1 MMSTQVQHRTNIHEG
16 KWWPCKT
23 VTLRDGV
30 LKCLLEPDK
39 SYDLA
44 EAYESSP
51 HVRFANAESDREL
64 VDFIRE
70 WGPPWILSSAIPTD
84 GVLYLPLS
92 QLRADQRHVKAL
104 LNGLTAVKLAGGERE
119 ALGELIAAEV
129 ALRGGIPDPLF
140 LEEFQIRGSVAEW
153 LKSANLKTV
162 RVATGYLINRA
173 VMTMFSLQLTF
184 QWNGSRDHVEAGWNF
199 MNLRD
204 ALLWM
209 IWYDE
214 FTKHPVICCAE
225 CRKVFR
231 GETARARK
239 YCSLECGHRATA
251 REAMRKK
258 RAAERAGRK

>member
-1 MMSTQVQHRTNIHEG
+1 MQVQQCTNIPEG
-16 KWWPCKT
+16 EWWPCKT
-23 VTLRDGV
+23 VTLSNGV
-30 LKCLLEPDK
+30 LECLLEPNRA
-39 SYDLA
+39 YDLA
-44 EAYESSP
+44 EAYEKSP

-70 WGPPWILSSAIPTD
+70 WGPPWILPSGIPTD

-92 QLRADQRHVKAL
+92 QLRAHQRHVKTL
-104 LNGLTAVKLAGGERE
+104 LDGLTAFKWARSERE
-119 ALGELIAAEV
+119 ALGELIAAQV
-129 ALRGGIPDPLF
+129 VLSGGIPDPLF
-140 LEEFQIRGSVAEW
+140 LGEFQITGNVAEW

-162 RVATGYLINRA
+162 RAATGYLVNRA

-184 QWNGSRDHVEAGWNF
+184 QMKGNRRDVEAGWNF

-225 CRKVFR
+225 CRMVFR
-231 GETARARK
+231 GGTARARK

-258 RAAERAGRK
+258 RAAERAERK